1 MSAGPQYKKHRDHL
15 AELLAAIRDGL
26 TDDQLARRLAA
37 LPPAVRRQ
45 LGDDEAAVRELLMSS
60 TREQTP
66 RWYRQAPRMREPAP
80 PGAHDRVERSFED
93 GGPDARLP

>member
-1 MSAGPQYKKHRDHL
+1 MSAGPQFKKHTDHL

-37 LPPAVRRQ
+37 LPPAVQRK

-60 TREQTP
+60 TREHAP
-66 RWYRQAPRMREPAP
+66 SWYEKRRRR
-80 PGAHDRVERSFED
+80 PGAR
-93 GGPDARLP
+93 